1 MLSYAKKLVNE
12 INIWSKFCKSVQWEC
27 VSQWAEEGD
36 TKNRKTHQYIN
47 NAYFG
52 WQDNGTRMIFTFIF
66 EFSCFQNF
74 YTKTFLCITC
84 IKSS

>member
-36 TKNRKTHQYIN
+36 TKNRKTPNILIMLTLGGRIMGL
-47 NAYFG
+47 G
-52 WQDNGTRMIFTFIF
+52 W
-66 EFSCFQNF
+66 
-74 YTKTFLCITC
+74 FLLLSLSFPVFKISTQ
-84 IKSS
+84 KPSYVLLV